1 MTAERR
7 ARSAQLTL
15 AAAAIA
21 GAMLVWLALADV
33 QATYGR
39 VIATFWAVLLLWW
52 SRRVFSL
59 RRVVLWIEER
69 IPELR
74 YALVALLE
82 APESRFRPVLEGRVR
97 EARIAPPVGIA
108 VLRLVGIPFAFLLVM
123 QLVVQP
129 LLARTGIADT
139 PGFGRS
145 DVDAPRGADGRD
157 GSFRAIVVTPA
168 YARVAPDTLRNP
180 TSIAAIVGSN
190 IGFTG
195 AFRETAVMPRRPTVL
210 RLSGAAGERLVA
222 LEPRADSA
230 PSVVLETPQR
240 DTVLPVARGRMR
252 LSATARD
259 DIGITA
265 GWFELIVSSGGGES
279 FKFRTAVLA
288 RTAGNDARSLRWET
302 TLDLDSLRL
311 GAGDIVHMRAV
322 ARDANPAADAEVGS
336 SETRTLRIPRR
347 DENDSISIELA
358 PPPEVG
364 KSELSQ
370 RMLIMLTEKLV
381 AQMRRISTGAVKAES
396 QSIARE
402 QGRLRK
408 RVGQIIFQ
416 RLTGEEGED
425 EHVDAAMAD
434 TLSPAE
440 ALLKAASEATN
451 IDTAHMHE
459 AEGPDGPVVAV
470 NRPLLEAFNSMWEA
484 ERSLG
489 VAEPRQALPHMR
501 AALDAIQRAR
511 AAERL
516 YLRGRAPKIV
526 LDVARIRLT
535 GKRDGVSP
543 EARTPR
549 ASAVAAKAAR
559 EARFDAAL
567 DLAARNDRSAVDS
580 LVMLRVDV
588 LSEQPALAAALAAAI
603 EDLRVG
609 RDATTRL
616 RAARRALAGAPE
628 RSRDARWSGSW

>member
-1 MTAERR
+1 MTVERR
-7 ARSAQLTL
+7 VASAQIVL

-21 GAMLVWLALADV
+21 GAALVWLALAAYSRIV
-33 QATYGR
+33 AT
-39 VIATFWAVLLLWW
+39 VAAVALLWW
-52 SRRVFSL
+52 WRRLFSA

-74 YALVALLE
+74 YALVALME
-82 APESRFRPVLEGRVR
+82 APESRFRSALEGRVS
-97 EARIAPPVGIA
+97 EARFVRPVGFAA
-108 VLRLVGIPFAFLLVM
+108 VRLVGIPLAFFLVM
-123 QLVVQP
+123 RVGVP
-129 LLARTGIADT
+129 LFARTGIADV
-139 PGFGRS
+139 PGFGRPGS
-145 DVDAPRGADGRD
+145 EGARPAARRDAN
-157 GSFRAIVVTPA
+157 FRAIVITPT
-168 YARVAPDTLRNP
+168 YARIAPDTIRNP
-180 TSIAAIVGSN
+180 TTIAALAGSDLR
-190 IGFTG
+190 FSG
-195 AFRETAVMPRRPTVL
+195 AYTDAAVMPRRAAVL
-210 RLSGAAGERLVA
+210 RLRGAPGERLVA
-222 LEPRADSA
+222 LEPRLDSA
-230 PSVVLETPQR
+230 PHVVLETPQR
-240 DTVLPVARGRMR
+240 DTVLPVARGRLR
-252 LSATARD
+252 LSATAGD

-302 TLDLDSLRL
+302 TLDLDSLKL

-322 ARDANPAADAEVGS
+322 ARDANPASDAELGS

-347 DENDSISIELA
+347 DENDSVSIELA

-370 RMLIMLTEKLV
+370 RMLIMMTEKLV
-381 AQMRRISTGAVKAES
+381 SQMRRLSSDAVKSES

-425 EHVDAAMAD
+425 EHVDEAMTD
-434 TLSPAE
+434 TLSPAV
-440 ALLKAASEATN
+440 ALLRAASEATN
-451 IDTAHMHE
+451 LDTAHMHE

-470 NRPLLEAFNSMWEA
+470 NRPLLQAFNAMWEA
-484 ERSLG
+484 ERRLG
-489 VAEPRQALPHMR
+489 VTEPRQALPHMR

-516 YLRGRAPKIV
+516 YLRGRVPKIV

-535 GKRDGVSP
+535 GKREGIDP
-543 EARTPR
+543 QARTPR

-559 EARFDAAL
+559 AARFNAAV
-567 DLAARNDRSAVDS
+567 DLATRGAGAAIDS

-588 LSEQPALAAALAAAI
+588 LGEHPALASALGAAI
-603 EDLRVG
+603 EDLRAG
-609 RDATTRL
+609 RDATTTL
-616 RAARRALAGAPE
+616 RAARRELGGAPE
-628 RSRDARWSGSW
+628 KSKDPRWSGS